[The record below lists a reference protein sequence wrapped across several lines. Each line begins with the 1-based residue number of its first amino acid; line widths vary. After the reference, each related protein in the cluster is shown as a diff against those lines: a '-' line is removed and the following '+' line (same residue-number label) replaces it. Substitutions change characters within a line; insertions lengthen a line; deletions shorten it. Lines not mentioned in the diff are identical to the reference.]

1 MLLKFDG
8 YFYVRVLSC
17 LLYPVAEKGRKY
29 DGCADDEQA
38 GPNERHDRFGH
49 SVLAHVHLD
58 VYLHGGNDGHDGGD
72 GVAQVQDI
80 QQVLYFTCNS
90 IDNQIYID
98 FENYKCSQ
106 NETRIVLPISMR
118 NGCVQLLQNR
128 MKSAIKAHCVVKHI
142 LMV

>member
-1 MLLKFDG
+1 MSHF
-8 YFYVRVLSC
+8 FLS
-17 LLYPVAEKGRKY
+17 YPVAEERREY

-38 GPNERHDRFGH
+38 STDYHHYLPRDAFLPRIHF
-49 SVLAHVHLD
+49 D
-58 VYLHGGNDGHDGGD
+58 VDLQAGIDGDDGGN
-72 GVAQVQDI
+72 GVEQVEHI

-142 LMV
+142 LTV

>member
-1 MLLKFDG
+1 MNCVAL
-8 YFYVRVLSC
+8 
-17 LLYPVAEKGRKY
+17 LLYLIAEEGRENNR
-29 DGCADDEQA
+29 CPDDEEA
-38 GPNERHDRFGH
+38 GSHHHHDFAGDAFFPRI
-49 SVLAHVHLD
+49 HLD
-58 VYLHGGNDGHDGGD
+58 INLEAGVDGDNSGD
-72 GVAQVQDI
+72 GI
-80 QQVLYFTCNS
+80 QEVKHVEQVLYFTCNS

-142 LMV
+142 LTV

>member
-1 MLLKFDG
+1 MSHF
-8 YFYVRVLSC
+8 FLS
-17 LLYPVAEKGRKY
+17 YPVAEERREHDGRT
-29 DGCADDEQA
+29 DNEQA
-38 GPNERHDRFGH
+38 GSDYHHD
-49 SVLAHVHLD
+49 LAGDAFLPRIHLNVD
-58 VYLHGGNDGHDGGD
+58 LQAGIDGHDGGN
-72 GVAQVQDI
+72 GIKQVEDI

-142 LMV
+142 LTV